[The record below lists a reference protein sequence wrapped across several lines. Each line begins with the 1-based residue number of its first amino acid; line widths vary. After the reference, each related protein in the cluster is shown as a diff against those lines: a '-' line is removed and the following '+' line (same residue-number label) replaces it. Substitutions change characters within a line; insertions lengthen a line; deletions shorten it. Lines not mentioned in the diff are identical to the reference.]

1 MDINDFRTKID
12 EVDRKFVDLF
22 AERMR
27 LCGEVG
33 LYKKENRRVIFD
45 PIRERWNRADRKN
58 HQRDQNDAEPFSADG
73 FCRLSGG

>member
-45 PIRERWNRADRKN
+45 PIRERSKITEIAKL
-58 HQRDQNDAEPFSADG
+58 APKEIEEYT
-73 FCRLSGG
+73 RLLYSVRRS